1 MDRELVN
8 VFPVYAA
15 VLFPSASLP
24 LNVFEHRYVKMI
36 RDSINE
42 HRPIAVVT
50 NNNLETVVGIGYPQ
64 IINEHADGT
73 LFVMLKGIGKV
84 RLVEKASDEIYK
96 VYQAERVL
104 ESTEFE
110 DENRFKLNRLAKT
123 LKGWLDLNIKS
134 KEDRETFLKKIQTPN
149 ELVAYAAHF
158 LLEDTNQKLIVL
170 HESNLNTRLELIL
183 EFTCHKAQIDSSL
196 QGKILAIS

>member
-1 MDRELVN
+1 MDKVLVN
-8 VFPVYAA
+8 IFPVYAA

-50 NNNLETVVGIGYPQ
+50 NNNLETVVGIGHPQ

-73 LFVMLKGIGKV
+73 LFVMLKGVGKA
-84 RLVEKASDEIYK
+84 RLLEKSSEEIYK
-96 VYQAERVL
+96 VYEAEIIQ
-104 ESTEFE
+104 ESCDFE
-110 DENRFKLNRLAKT
+110 MANRFKLNRLAKT
-123 LKGWLDLNIKS
+123 LKTWLDVNIKS
-134 KEDRETFLKKIQTPN
+134 KDDRETFLKKIQGPQ

-170 HESNLNTRLELIL
+170 HEADLNTRLDLIL
-183 EFTCHKAQIDSSL
+183 EFCCHKAQFDSSL
-196 QGKILAIS
+196 QGKILAI

>member
-1 MDRELVN
+1 MDKVLVN

-50 NNNLETVVGIGYPQ
+50 NNNLETVVGIGHPQ
-64 IINEHADGT
+64 IINEHADGS
-73 LFVMLKGIGKV
+73 LFVMLRGVGKV
-84 RLVEKASDEIYK
+84 KLQEKESEEIYK
-96 VYQAERVL
+96 VYQAEMIEEL
-104 ESTEFE
+104 NDFE

-123 LKGWLDLNIKS
+123 LKTWLDLNIKS
-134 KEDRETFLKKIQTPN
+134 KDDRETFLKKIQTPS

-170 HESNLNTRLELIL
+170 HEADLNMRLNLIL
-183 EFTCHKAQIDSSL
+183 EFTCHQAPIDSNL
-196 QGKILAIS
+196 PGKILAIS